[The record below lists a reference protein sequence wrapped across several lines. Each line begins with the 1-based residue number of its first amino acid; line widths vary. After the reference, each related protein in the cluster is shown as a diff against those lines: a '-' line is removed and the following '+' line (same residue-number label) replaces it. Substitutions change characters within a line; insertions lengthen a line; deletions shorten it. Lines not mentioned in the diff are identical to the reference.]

1 VRRRSET
8 EGWNRTRSALA
19 ALVGTGAV
27 LVLAACGSSSSGGGS
42 PSEQAASMP
51 GSRQV
56 VIPTDREVTLMVPQC
71 PADTGATTEGQQ
83 QATIPE
89 NEVIVPSEEEA
100 TGALEGANRIV
111 LPKDSGVHTVL
122 ISACTTGS
130 SSSSGG
136 SSGGGGG
143 GGGGSSQ
150 MTPPSPGPNTVTI
163 TPGEQGSAKEKSAA
177 ALPGVGQV
185 VLPEGSDA
193 DTVIVPPCVG
203 SAPQQSGGS
212 SGGGSSGGGG
222 APTSNVIL
230 PAESEGGRVTAPN
243 CSVPTPPSG

>member
-1 VRRRSET
+1 MWGAT
-8 EGWNRTRSALA
+8 QLGGRTRGAFAALA
-19 ALVGTGAV
+19 GAGAI

-56 VIPTDREVTLMVPQC
+56 VIPTDREVTLLVPQC
-71 PADTGATTEGQQ
+71 PADTGSTTEGQMQ
-83 QATIPE
+83 STTPE
-89 NEVIVPSEEEA
+89 NEVVVPSGEEA
-100 TGALEGANRIV
+100 TGALEGENRIV
-111 LPKDSGVHTVL
+111 LPKNSGVHTVL
-122 ISACTTGS
+122 ISACTSGS

-143 GGGGSSQ
+143 GSSSQ
-150 MTPPSPGPNTVTI
+150 GTPPSPGPNAVTI
-163 TPGEQGSAKEKSAA
+163 TPGEEGSAEQKSAS

-193 DTVIVPPCVG
+193 DTVIVPPCAG
-203 SAPQQSGGS
+203 SAPSSGGGS
-212 SGGGSSGGGG
+212 SGGGSSGGSSGGGG
-222 APTSNVIL
+222 APTSNVVL

-243 CSVPTPPSG
+243 CTVPPPPSG

>member
-1 VRRRSET
+1 VDRMSGAQQRRS
-8 EGWNRTRSALA
+8 RTRGALA
-19 ALVGTGAV
+19 ALAGAGAI

-56 VIPTDREVTLMVPQC
+56 VIPTNREVTLMVPQC

-83 QATIPE
+83 QATTPE
-89 NEVIVPSEEEA
+89 QEVIVPSEQES
-100 TGALEGANRIV
+100 TGALEGANRIA
-111 LPKDSGVHTVL
+111 LPKNSGVHTVL

-143 GGGGSSQ
+143 GGGSSQ

-163 TPGEQGSAKEKSAA
+163 TPGEEGSAKEKSAA

-193 DTVIVPPCVG
+193 DTVIVPPCAG

-212 SGGGSSGGGG
+212 SGGG
-222 APTSNVIL
+222 
-230 PAESEGGRVTAPN
+230 
-243 CSVPTPPSG
+243 